1 MLEYTPYVLP
11 FIFSTIILFLLGIYS
26 FRLRDKVEIAGL
38 FSLQNLAMGVWTL
51 SYALELSST
60 TLDGKIFWAKMKYV
74 GATTGPVL
82 WFVFSL
88 YYTNHR
94 NWLNTPLKMLLGFF
108 ILFTL
113 GVVFT
118 NEFHHW
124 YWTNIFIRP
133 GFPESQSNHGFYF
146 WVYAVGIYSLIL
158 ASVLIYINYYRT
170 VPIYFR
176 RQSIL
181 LVIGTFLPLGI
192 RILEDFVGWDPFPKV
207 DNVILFLLLSALLYA
222 IALFRFSALEIVPI
236 AHSLVVQNINTG
248 IIVLDALGRV
258 VELNPFVQ
266 KLLGA
271 ESRRFIGK
279 PLNEI
284 LNDGPKIKYSPYMLI
299 QVEEEV
305 SFVRNGDPEYFIVQV
320 APIRDERKN
329 LIGHVISL
337 VDITERKY
345 AEMELERLARTD
357 MLTAITNRRHFFEL
371 AENQF
376 TLAQRYDY
384 QLAIMML
391 DVDHFKSV
399 NDRYGHLAGDSVLQ
413 AVAQKCQSHM
423 RSTDIFA
430 RYGGEEFI
438 FLLPEQ
444 TEVGAMELAER
455 LRQLLEQAE
464 VKFEAWNLKVT
475 ASFGL
480 ALIQKESGLTLE
492 QMIDRA
498 DQALYQ
504 SKRAG
509 RNRVTVWRSSQS
521 D

>member
-1 MLEYTPYVLP
+1 
-11 FIFSTIILFLLGIYS
+11 
-26 FRLRDKVEIAGL
+26 
-38 FSLQNLAMGVWTL
+38 
-51 SYALELSST
+51 
-60 TLDGKIFWAKMKYV
+60 
-74 GATTGPVL
+74 
-82 WFVFSL
+82 
-88 YYTNHR
+88 
-94 NWLNTPLKMLLGFF
+94 
-108 ILFTL
+108 
-113 GVVFT
+113 
-118 NEFHHW
+118 
-124 YWTNIFIRP
+124 
-133 GFPESQSNHGFYF
+133 
-146 WVYAVGIYSLIL
+146 
-158 ASVLIYINYYRT
+158 
-170 VPIYFR
+170 
-176 RQSIL
+176 
-181 LVIGTFLPLGI
+181 
-192 RILEDFVGWDPFPKV
+192 
-207 DNVILFLLLSALLYA
+207 
-222 IALFRFSALEIVPI
+222 
-236 AHSLVVQNINTG
+236 
-248 IIVLDALGRV
+248 
-258 VELNPFVQ
+258 
-266 KLLGA
+266 
-271 ESRRFIGK
+271 
-279 PLNEI
+279 
-284 LNDGPKIKYSPYMLI
+284 
-299 QVEEEV
+299 
-305 SFVRNGDPEYFIVQV
+305 
-320 APIRDERKN
+320 
-329 LIGHVISL
+329 

-376 TLAQRYDY
+376 ALAQRYDH

-391 DVDHFKSV
+391 DVDHFKSI

-444 TEVGAMELAER
+444 TEVGAVELAER

-464 VKFEAWNLKVT
+464 VKFEVWSLKVT

-504 SKRAG
+504 SKRDG

>member
-1 MLEYTPYVLP
+1 
-11 FIFSTIILFLLGIYS
+11 
-26 FRLRDKVEIAGL
+26 
-38 FSLQNLAMGVWTL
+38 
-51 SYALELSST
+51 
-60 TLDGKIFWAKMKYV
+60 
-74 GATTGPVL
+74 
-82 WFVFSL
+82 
-88 YYTNHR
+88 
-94 NWLNTPLKMLLGFF
+94 
-108 ILFTL
+108 
-113 GVVFT
+113 
-118 NEFHHW
+118 
-124 YWTNIFIRP
+124 
-133 GFPESQSNHGFYF
+133 
-146 WVYAVGIYSLIL
+146 
-158 ASVLIYINYYRT
+158 
-170 VPIYFR
+170 
-176 RQSIL
+176 
-181 LVIGTFLPLGI
+181 
-192 RILEDFVGWDPFPKV
+192 
-207 DNVILFLLLSALLYA
+207 
-222 IALFRFSALEIVPI
+222 
-236 AHSLVVQNINTG
+236 
-248 IIVLDALGRV
+248 
-258 VELNPFVQ
+258 
-266 KLLGA
+266 
-271 ESRRFIGK
+271 
-279 PLNEI
+279 LNEI
-284 LNDGPKIKYSPYMLI
+284 LNNGLKIKYSPHMRI

-305 SFVRNGDPEYFIVQV
+305 SFVRNGSSEYFIVQV

-371 AENQF
+371 AESQF
-376 TLAQRYDY
+376 ALAQRYDH

-391 DVDHFKSV
+391 DVDHFKSI
-399 NDRYGHLAGDSVLQ
+399 NDRYGHLAGDAVLQ
-413 AVAQKCQSHM
+413 SVAQKCQSHM

-444 TEVGAMELAER
+444 TEAGAVELAER

-480 ALIQKESGLTLE
+480 ALIEKESALTLE

-504 SKRAG
+504 SKRDG